1 MEEVNSCPS
10 LQDHIGKPVDSGPIS
25 HIDPDRRMI
34 GMHLYDGI
42 FKVVPMTTKGQLRE
56 AFNIR
61 LEELM
66 VIDWVRLCARRR
78 AHPRAHPP
86 GPDALPMQMH

>member
-1 MEEVNSCPS
+1 MGEVNECPS

-42 FKVVPMTTKGQLRE
+42 FKVVPIANKGVLRE

-66 VIDWVRLCARRR
+66 VIDWVRPCVRRL
-78 AHPRAHPP
+78 PP
-86 GPDALPMQMH
+86 PSLVLSGHAASLAPY